1 MNKLILIAILLMNL
15 IYAFQSK
22 ACGPVPS
29 PTSTPAPTET
39 PLLSTQLRFW
49 LMHYLV
55 LSIALI
61 VFFYFVKMAWEN
73 EHKNDYMKIADN
85 DLDSKLQE
93 YLIKSNKKDK

>member
-1 MNKLILIAILLMNL
+1 
-15 IYAFQSK
+15 
-22 ACGPVPS
+22 
-29 PTSTPAPTET
+29 
-39 PLLSTQLRFW
+39 
-49 LMHYLV
+49 MHYLV